1 MVRYVGSTSVRSATR
16 IWLEDLTRFVLVG
29 STKTLQYI
37 SHRLIKLPA
46 AV

>member
-1 MVRYVGSTSVRSATR
+1 MVGYGGSTSVRSATR

-29 STKTLQYI
+29 STKTLQSI